1 MSLWSNLLETY
12 DAVQDAVRKAPA
24 SSAESDDVVK
34 KTLLPLNHTTLQ
46 VQIDV
51 SLDVDGNLCR
61 PISKRQKPQT
71 IIIPCT
77 EASMGRTS
85 KAVPHP
91 LCDQLQYVDNGCDAE
106 KTSMYLEQLAAWK
119 DDDPKLNAIYRYVSS
134 HSITEDASKAGVE
147 LTEKDRKDG
156 VRFSVQIGEQ
166 NPSVDTDPEIRA
178 RWIAYSQSGSEA
190 EGRDLF
196 GVVFHSQAENY
207 PKKIVSVNGNA
218 KLISAN
224 DSTNFTYRGRF
235 SDKGEALRIDAVA
248 SQKIHSTLQW
258 LANNHQTLTGSQ
270 AIIIWAIDHPME
282 LVVDPQMDSKD
293 TCDAFE
299 ELFSQIDDEP
309 VDPVVHAAQVTDI
322 DYAERFSKF
331 LRGYGNGDF
340 LKRHNS
346 KMAIVILD
354 AATSGRLSVTFY
366 RELQEGEYIESIMR
380 WHESAAWH
388 LMHIDTSDGT
398 TKVVRFI
405 GAPSFND
412 IISCASDIADR
423 SSDGYKRFAKN
434 VKKQLVEC
442 MFGDKAL
449 PRSILDASYHKVTR
463 PLGYANLKTWN
474 SQLEIACSLWKQYF
488 ITQSNSNPEQK
499 EVTME
504 LDAARTD
511 RDYLYGRLL
520 ALADRFEH
528 SAMYKQ
534 GIDGTR
540 PTNAVKLMS
549 NFTSKPYATWGT
561 LMKQLVPYLKAANG
575 APWFQNDVDEVMSL
589 FHVGDYEDNRP
600 LSPLFLL
607 GYSHQR
613 RYLRERAAEA
623 KNQENNN

>member
-12 DAVQDAVRKAPA
+12 DAVQDAAGIIPA
-24 SSAESDDVVK
+24 SLSGSDDAVK

-46 VQIDV
+46 VQINV
-51 SLDVDGNLCR
+51 TLDADGNLCQ
-61 PISKRQKPQT
+61 PIFKSAKPQP

-91 LCDQLQYVDNGCDAE
+91 LCDQLQYVDRGCDAE

-119 DDDPKLNAIYRYVSS
+119 GDNQKLNAIYRYVSS
-134 HSITEDASKAGVE
+134 QSITEDALKAGVE
-147 LTEKDRKDG
+147 FTEKDRKDG
-156 VRFSVQIGEQ
+156 VRFCVQTGERD
-166 NPSVDTDPEIRA
+166 SAADTDPEIRA
-178 RWIAYSQSGSEA
+178 RWIAYSQSGSKT

-196 GVVFHSQAENY
+196 GNAFHSQAENY
-207 PKKIVSVNGNA
+207 PKKIVSINGNA

-235 SDKGEALRIDAVA
+235 SNKSEALRIDSAA

-258 LANNHQTLTGSQ
+258 LANNHRTLTGSQ
-270 AIIIWAIDHPME
+270 AIIIWAIDHPTE
-282 LVVDPQMDSKD
+282 PVVDPQMDSKD
-293 TCDAFE
+293 AGDVFE
-299 ELFSQIDDEP
+299 ELFPQIKDEP
-309 VDPVVHAAQVTDI
+309 VNPVAHAAQVTDI
-322 DYAERFSKF
+322 DYAERFAKF

-366 RELQEGEYIESIMR
+366 RELPEGEYIESIMR

-388 LMHIDTSDGT
+388 LTHIDTSDGT
-398 TKVVRFI
+398 AKVVRFI

-504 LDAARTD
+504 LDVARTD

-520 ALADRFEH
+520 ALADGFEH

-549 NFTSKPYATWGT
+549 NFTSKPYVTWGT

-589 FHVGDYEDNRP
+589 FRAGEYEDNRP

-613 RYLRERAAEA
+613 RYSRERAMEA
-623 KNQENNN
+623 KSRGNNN